1 MFGVKN
7 LCELHTAFYNRY
19 DLALRRNTQQWP
31 PGLDKHAAPLALGVK
46 KQQSPKP
53 HKQVG
58 SGLIISLSLNAYA
71 VVHTDLW

>member
-1 MFGVKN
+1 MFGAKN
-7 LCELHTAFYNRY
+7 LSELQTALYNGY
-19 DLALRRNTQQWP
+19 DLALRRITEQWP

-53 HKQVG
+53 RKQVG